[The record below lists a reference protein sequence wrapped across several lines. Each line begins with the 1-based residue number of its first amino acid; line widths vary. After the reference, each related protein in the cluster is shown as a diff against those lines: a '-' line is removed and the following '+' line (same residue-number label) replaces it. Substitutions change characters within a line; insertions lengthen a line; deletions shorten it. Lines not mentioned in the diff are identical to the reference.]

1 MENHMPVILRV
12 LLVAGLCNA
21 FAAWAQP
28 APEVTLARLDC
39 GNGFND
45 QRRFS
50 DTFAYTE
57 PKVPFT
63 FSCYVIRHGDDYMVW
78 DTGYAPGTN
87 ANAPTVTL
95 LDQLTQLKIKPE
107 QVKFV

>member
-1 MENHMPVILRV
+1 MLKNLC
-12 LLVAGLCNA
+12 LLGAALGAAVSSAGA
-21 FAAWAQP
+21 FAQ

-50 DTFAYTE
+50 DTYAYTE

-63 FSCYVIRHGDDYMVW
+63 FS
-78 DTGYAPGTN
+78 
-87 ANAPTVTL
+87 
-95 LDQLTQLKIKPE
+95 
-107 QVKFV
+107 